1 MLEALPL
8 LVVVALVGVTSV
20 SLRRRTGAVRPDAAV
35 FSAAE
40 MAGLGFATHGVTFAV
55 FTAPGCSTCGPA
67 VQVATDVANQVAAA
81 VVVIDATQHPDL
93 AAAHHVMRAPTTFV
107 VHDDGRILARAA
119 GVPRAA
125 ELEDVVGAAARGVR
139 AA

>member
-20 SLRRRTGAVRPDAAV
+20 SLRRRTGAARPDAAV
-35 FSAAE
+35 FTAAE
-40 MAGLGFATHGVTFAV
+40 MARLGFAHGVTFAV

-67 VQVATDVANQVAAA
+67 VHVARDAARRVGGG
-81 VVVIDATQHPDL
+81 VVVVDAAQHAEV

-107 VHDDGRILARAA
+107 VQDDGRILARAA
-119 GVPRAA
+119 GVPHAS
-125 ELEDVVGAAARGVR
+125 ELADLVGATAPGAHAA
-139 AA
+139 